1 MKRSCAALLMLV
13 LTLTTGAAK
22 AKFTSTW
29 KAPGAQPTS
38 FVGKKVVGLVISDD
52 QALRMS
58 TEEALARALT
68 DRGVQGIAAYRLIP
82 REELRDPN
90 LAKGWFE
97 RASAAGVVLMRLID
111 LTKEKIPSAVVW
123 SGGTYYDSLWS
134 YYPYAWGSAV
144 AIGPGRTDVRVVV
157 ESLVFDVGS
166 NKLLWA
172 GTSESSNPAGAQQ
185 LVKDIVEAAADQ
197 MKKDGLIRK

>member
-1 MKRSCAALLMLV
+1 MLV
-13 LTLTTGAAK
+13 LTVTTGAAK
-22 AKFTSTW
+22 AKFTPTW

-82 REELRDPN
+82 REELKDPN

-123 SGGTYYDSLWS
+123 SGEPTTIRSGPITR
-134 YYPYAWGSAV
+134 YAWGSAV
-144 AIGPGRTDVRVVV
+144 AIRAGPHGRGR
-157 ESLVFDVGS
+157 GRI
-166 NKLLWA
+166 A
-172 GTSESSNPAGAQQ
+172 GTRCRQQQTAVGGDERESSNPAGAQQ